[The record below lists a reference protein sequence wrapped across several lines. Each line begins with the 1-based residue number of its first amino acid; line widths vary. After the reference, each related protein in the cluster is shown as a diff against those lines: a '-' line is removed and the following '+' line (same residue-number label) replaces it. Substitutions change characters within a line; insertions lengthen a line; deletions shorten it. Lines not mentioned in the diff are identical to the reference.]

1 LTSSEQSVP
10 APQPDSGPKQPD
22 SPARPARAESVATQ
36 QRILDA
42 AEELFIELG
51 FAATS
56 LRAIASRAGV
66 NLAAA
71 HYHFGSKEGLFGATV
86 HRRIAAANEMRMR
99 GLQKLEARA
108 TPASVEEIIT
118 LFFEPLGDEALRTSV
133 PRLVARIYG
142 EPESISK
149 PLLEQEFGPLS
160 QRFVAALA
168 QALPGADLDEV
179 RWRFHFVIGSMIQ
192 LLNFDRPTTMPD
204 DARGAQDGISEL
216 IKFAV
221 AGLRQASPADQG
233 GDR

>member
-1 LTSSEQSVP
+1 MPPPQS
-10 APQPDSGPKQPD
+10 A
-22 SPARPARAESVATQ
+22 SPSKRSRATRVGRAESAATQ
-36 QRILDA
+36 ERILDA

-86 HRRIAAANEMRMR
+86 HRRIADANELRLR
-99 GLQKLEARA
+99 GLDELEARS
-108 TPASVEEIIT
+108 TPPSVEEIVTI
-118 LFFEPLGDEALRTSV
+118 FFGPLRDEKLRAKV
-133 PRLVARIYG
+133 PRLIARIYG

-160 QRFVAALA
+160 HRFVAALA
-168 QALPGADLDEV
+168 RALPGVDLDEV
-179 RWRFHFVIGSMIQ
+179 GWRFHFMIGSMIQ
-192 LLNFDRPTTMPD
+192 LLNFDRPPTMPP
-204 DARGAQDGISEL
+204 DARTGQDGISEL

-221 AGLRQASPADQG
+221 AGLSQVPSGTREAAD
-233 GDR
+233 DA